1 MLRVRGHSITKKLTR
16 MNMLVS
22 GAALLLACVAFV
34 AYDIVAFRQAIVHSL
49 SIQAQIAGSNSVSAL
64 LFNDSHEAEKTLS
77 ALKAAPNILSAH
89 IYTSEGQLF
98 ASYWRERSGQAPILP
113 SIPASQTGAHWFK
126 DGQIVLVRSI
136 VFQGKP
142 TGSVYIQSDLQ
153 EINDR
158 LKRYAGI
165 AAIVLLTSLLA
176 ALLVSSIFQRA
187 VAEPITH
194 LAGIAAVVSRDKD
207 YSVRAAPTG
216 SGDELASL
224 IQTFN
229 EMLAQIQE
237 RDGALQK
244 AHDELEER
252 VQQRTTELAVANK
265 ELEAFSYSVSH
276 DLRGPLRSIDG
287 FTLALAEDY
296 ADKLDEQGKNYISRA
311 RAATQRMGILIDNLL
326 TLSRMSRAEMR
337 IERVDLTAIA
347 RSIGAELHNSE
358 PHRQVELVV
367 HDGIN
372 VPGDSQLLRIV
383 VDNLLNN
390 AWKYTSK
397 HPRARIEFG
406 KAHGDG
412 NAVYFMKD
420 DGAGFDPAY
429 SQRLFGA
436 FQRLHGEKEFQGT
449 GVGLATVQRIIHRH
463 GGRVWAEGAVEKG
476 ATFYF
481 TLRT

>member
-1 MLRVRGHSITKKLTR
+1 MLRVRGHSITEKLTR

-22 GAALLLACVAFV
+22 GAALSLACAAFV
-34 AYDIVAFRQAIVHSL
+34 AYDIVAFRQDIVHNL

-64 LFNDSHEAEKTLS
+64 LFNDSHDAEKTLS

-89 IYTSEGQLF
+89 IYTSKGQPF
-98 ASYWRERSGQAPILP
+98 ASYWRGRSGQAPIPP
-113 SIPASQTGAHWFK
+113 SIPAGQTGAHWFK
-126 DGQIVLVRSI
+126 DGQIGLVRSI

-142 TGSVYIQSDLQ
+142 AGSVYIQSDLR

-207 YSVRAAPTG
+207 YSVRATPTT
-216 SGDELASL
+216 SRDELASL
-224 IQTFN
+224 IETFN

-244 AHDELEER
+244 AHNELEER
-252 VQQRTTELAVANK
+252 VRKRTAELAVANK

-276 DLRGPLRSIDG
+276 DLRAPLRSIDG
-287 FTLALAEDY
+287 FTLALSEDY
-296 ADKLDEQGKNYISRA
+296 AEKLDDRAKNYISRA
-311 RAATQRMGILIDNLL
+311 RAATQRMGILIDSLL
-326 TLSRMSRAEMR
+326 TLARMSRTEMCS
-337 IERVDLTAIA
+337 ERVDLTAIA
-347 RSIGAELHNSE
+347 RSIGAELHSTE
-358 PHRQVELVV
+358 PQRQVELVV

-406 KAHGDG
+406 KAHADG

-420 DGAGFDPAY
+420 DGAGFDPVY

-481 TLRT
+481 TL